1 MKQFINVD
9 SLTDIVSNS
18 VGILIILAVVSLIHD
33 NSKAY
38 QLEIPIEHQSE
49 LSPVFVIA
57 KDDALIVLDTDKIFS
72 NAAMQATEG
81 AASSKR
87 IFPLEYGQL
96 FGQIDDEH
104 GIMFHVQDIED
115 SEDWHHFNDLEKNN
129 SNLRQL
135 FNQIDPKKQFAYFFV
150 YDEVGE
156 SNISGS
162 GFESFRK
169 AREYLKNRQ
178 VKSGWKPVDTDNPA
192 NICDMSFS
200 PLCKYLPS
208 YLGSA
213 QH

>member
-18 VGILIILAVVSLIHD
+18 VGILIILAVVTLIHD

-49 LSPVFVIA
+49 LSPVFIIA
-57 KDDALIVLDTDKIFS
+57 KDDQLIVLDTDKIFS

-81 AASSKR
+81 VAAAGR

-96 FGQIDDEH
+96 FGQIDDQR
-104 GIMFHVQDIED
+104 GIIFHAQDTEG
-115 SEDWHHFNDLEKNN
+115 SKDWHHFTTLKKKN
-129 SNLRQL
+129 SKLQQQL
-135 FNQIDPKKQFAYFFV
+135 NKIDPKKQFAYFFV
-150 YDEVGE
+150 YDEVGK

-162 GFESFRK
+162 GFEGFRM
-169 AREYLKNRQ
+169 AREYLKSRHI
-178 VKSGWKPVDTDNPA
+178 KSGWKPVDSNNPA

-200 PLCKYLPS
+200 SLCKYLPS
-208 YLGSA
+208 YLGSS
-213 QH
+213 

>member
-18 VGILIILAVVSLIHD
+18 VGILIILAVVTLIHD

-49 LSPVFVIA
+49 LSPVFIIA
-57 KDDALIVLDTDKIFS
+57 KDDSLIVLDTDIIFS
-72 NAAMQATEG
+72 NAAMQAADG
-81 AASSKR
+81 AAGGKR

-96 FGQIDDEH
+96 FGQIDNNH
-104 GIMFHVQDIED
+104 GIMFHAQDIEG
-115 SEDWHHFNDLEKNN
+115 SKDWFHFNNLTKKD
-129 SNLRQL
+129 SGLRQQL
-135 FNQIDPKKQFAYFFV
+135 DKIDPQKQFAYFFV
-150 YDEVGE
+150 YDEVAE

-169 AREYLKNRQ
+169 AREYLKTRHI
-178 VKSGWKPVDTDNPA
+178 KSGWKPVDSDNPA
-192 NICDMSFS
+192 SICDMSFS

-208 YLGSA
+208 YLGSS
-213 QH
+213 

>member
-1 MKQFINVD
+1 MKQLLNVD

-49 LSPVFVIA
+49 LSPVFIIA
-57 KDDALIVLDTDKIFS
+57 KDDALIVLDTDKIFT
-72 NAAMQATEG
+72 NAAIQATDG
-81 AASSKR
+81 AAGGKR

-96 FGQIDDEH
+96 FGQIDDKH
-104 GIMFHVQDIED
+104 GIRFHAQDIEG
-115 SEDWHHFNDLEKNN
+115 SKDWHHFNNLEQQK
-129 SNLRQL
+129 SSLRQQL
-135 FNQIDPKKQFAYFFV
+135 DLIDPKKQFAYFFV
-150 YDEVGE
+150 YDEVSE

-162 GFESFRK
+162 GFEGFRK
-169 AREYLKNRQ
+169 AREYLKARHI
-178 VKSGWKPVDTDNPA
+178 KSGWKPVDSDNPA

-208 YLGSA
+208 YLGSS
-213 QH
+213 

>member
-49 LSPVFVIA
+49 LSPVFIIA
-57 KDDALIVLDTDKIFS
+57 KDDSLIVLDTDKIFG
-72 NAAMQATEG
+72 NAAMQATDG
-81 AASSKR
+81 AAGGKR

-96 FGQIDDEH
+96 FGQIDNDH
-104 GIMFHVQDIED
+104 GIMFHAQDIEG
-115 SEDWHHFNDLEKNN
+115 SEDWHHFNTLEKNN
-129 SNLRQL
+129 SGLRQQ
-135 FNQIDPKKQFAYFFV
+135 FNKIDPQKQFAYFFV

-169 AREYLKNRQ
+169 AREYLKSRHI
-178 VKSGWKPVDTDNPA
+178 KSGWKPVDSDNPA
-192 NICDMSFS
+192 SICDMSFS

-208 YLGSA
+208 YLGSS
-213 QH
+213 

>member
-49 LSPVFVIA
+49 LSPVFIIA
-57 KDDALIVLDTDKIFS
+57 KDDSLIVLDTDKIFT
-72 NAAMQATEG
+72 NAAIQATDG
-81 AASSKR
+81 AASGKR

-96 FGQIDDEH
+96 FGQIDNEY
-104 GIMFHVQDIED
+104 GIMFHAQDIEG
-115 SEDWHHFNDLEKNN
+115 SKDWHHFNTLEQPN
-129 SNLRQL
+129 SNLRQQFDL
-135 FNQIDPKKQFAYFFV
+135 IDPKKQFAYFFV
-150 YDEVGE
+150 YDEVSE

-162 GFESFRK
+162 GFEGFRK
-169 AREYLKNRQ
+169 AREYLKARQ
-178 VKSGWKPVDTDNPA
+178 IKSGWKPVDSDNPA
-192 NICDMSFS
+192 NICDLSFS

-208 YLGSA
+208 YLGSS
-213 QH
+213 